1 MSLMIVAVALSYFT
15 GTAHELLPTALLLAT
30 AAGLMNLTVGSY
42 AVNGFDIAPP
52 GTTAT
57 VYGIYNG
64 ILNLMGAFNS
74 IIIGYLF
81 IKYGPFVG
89 FTSAV
94 FFMALFLA
102 GYLVFIREGTWKRA
116 IEYGYSLVQEALSRY
131 H

>member
-1 MSLMIVAVALSYFT
+1 MS
-15 GTAHELLPTALLLAT
+15 
-30 AAGLMNLTVGSY
+30 
-42 AVNGFDIAPP
+42 
-52 GTTAT
+52 
-57 VYGIYNG
+57 
-64 ILNLMGAFNS
+64 AFNS

-116 IEYGYSLVQEALSRY
+116 IEYGYSLVQETLSRY